1 MTNKSEVRVR
11 RIYDEPTRGDG
22 TRVLVDRVWP
32 RGLSKEKARIDKWC
46 KEVAPSTE
54 LRRWYGHDP
63 ERFAE
68 FSRRYRAELDDPERA
83 TALAHLR
90 RLAEAQTMTVLTAT
104 KDIAISQAAVIA
116 DLLTGRHRAPDTP

>member
-54 LRRWYGHDP
+54 LRRWYGHEP

-83 TALAHLR
+83 TALTHLR

-116 DLLTGRHRAPDTP
+116 DLLRAGSDS

>member
-54 LRRWYGHDP
+54 LRRWYGYDP

-116 DLLTGRHRAPDTP
+116 DLLQAGSDS

>member
-1 MTNKSEVRVR
+1 MTNKAEVRVR
-11 RIYDEPTRGDG
+11 RIYDEPTPGDG

-54 LRRWYGHDP
+54 LRRWYGHEP

-116 DLLTGRHRAPDTP
+116 DLLRAGSDS

>member
-54 LRRWYGHDP
+54 LRRWYGHEP

-90 RLAEAQTMTVLTAT
+90 RLVEAQTMTVLTAT

-116 DLLTGRHRAPDTP
+116 DLLRAGSDS

>member
-1 MTNKSEVRVR
+1 M
-11 RIYDEPTRGDG
+11 
-22 TRVLVDRVWP
+22 WP

-116 DLLTGRHRAPDTP
+116 DLLQAGSDS

>member
-54 LRRWYGHDP
+54 LRRWYGHEP
-63 ERFAE
+63 ERFTE
-68 FSRRYRAELDDPERA
+68 FSRRYRAELDDPEQAR
-83 TALAHLR
+83 ALAHLR
-90 RLAEAQTMTVLTAT
+90 RLAEAQTMTLLTAT
-104 KDIAISQAAVIA
+104 KDIATSQAAVIA
-116 DLLTGRHRAPDTP
+116 DLLRTGSDS

>member
-32 RGLSKEKARIDKWC
+32 RGLTKEKARIDNWC

-54 LRRWYGHDP
+54 LRRWYGHEP

-68 FSRRYRAELDDPERA
+68 FSRRYRAELNDPERA

-116 DLLTGRHRAPDTP
+116 DLLRARSDS

>member
-54 LRRWYGHDP
+54 LRRWYGHEP

-116 DLLTGRHRAPDTP
+116 DLLRAGSDS

>member
-32 RGLSKEKARIDKWC
+32 RGLSKEEARIDKWC

-83 TALAHLR
+83 AALAHLR
-90 RLAEAQTMTVLTAT
+90 RLAKAQTITVLTAT
-104 KDIAISQAAVIA
+104 KDIAISHAAVIA
-116 DLLTGRHRAPDTP
+116 DLLQAGSDS

>member
-1 MTNKSEVRVR
+1 MSNKSEVRVR

-54 LRRWYGHDP
+54 LRRWYGHEP

-90 RLAEAQTMTVLTAT
+90 RLAEAQRMTVLTAT

-116 DLLTGRHRAPDTP
+116 DLLRAGSDS

>member
-1 MTNKSEVRVR
+1 MTNKLEVRVR

-54 LRRWYGHDP
+54 LRRWYGHEP

-116 DLLTGRHRAPDTP
+116 DLLRAGSDS

>member
-32 RGLSKEKARIDKWC
+32 RGLRKEKARIDKWC
-46 KEVAPSTE
+46 KEVAPSNE
-54 LRRWYGHDP
+54 LRRWYGHEP

-116 DLLTGRHRAPDTP
+116 DLLRAGSDS

>member
-54 LRRWYGHDP
+54 LRRWYGHEP

-68 FSRRYRAELDDPERA
+68 FSRRYRTELDDPERA

-116 DLLTGRHRAPDTP
+116 DLLRAGSDS

>member
-1 MTNKSEVRVR
+1 MTNKSEVSVR

-54 LRRWYGHDP
+54 LRRWYGHEP

-116 DLLTGRHRAPDTP
+116 DLLRAGLDS

>member
-11 RIYDEPTRGDG
+11 RIYDEPTPGDG

-54 LRRWYGHDP
+54 LRRWYGHEP

-116 DLLTGRHRAPDTP
+116 DLLRAGSDS

>member
-54 LRRWYGHDP
+54 LRRWYGHEP

-90 RLAEAQTMTVLTAT
+90 RLAEAQRMTVLTAT

-116 DLLTGRHRAPDTP
+116 DLLRAGSDS

>member
-22 TRVLVDRVWP
+22 TLVLVDRVWP

-54 LRRWYGHDP
+54 LRRWYGHEP

-90 RLAEAQTMTVLTAT
+90 RLAEAQRMTVLTAT

-116 DLLTGRHRAPDTP
+116 DLLRAGSDS